1 MAAVMFAQQRDG
13 QPFREDPFEG
23 GEDVLPHIIVSVGHP
38 MFVAQL
44 PGLRPELLLHD
55 MRQLPAVADDDD
67 IPATGAADGR
77 REDIDLRRLVD
88 DDIVEQMPRADR
100 SAQRM
105 GRTQHDRIAF
115 DEGAEKHPVVLH
127 RERGP
132 LLLPRFVQPFVFA
145 VEHIAEQRFRHLPVR
160 FDQALRTLL
169 VGRCPEP
176 GDAGREFGDVGFVE
190 LAIGIGGQQL
200 RIREQPLPGPRAAPE
215 QQSGP
220 QSERRP
226 SALPPLGN
234 EMPERQ
240 RPPAVDRTEETA
252 VDAPH
257 PRFVQRLFPQQMT
270 VFALGIGAFRPQ
282 VGQLRVDAEKLVYG
296 RRQLAQPRSQGRA
309 LLRRQPPR
317 GVGHGILLFVCEKG
331 LPPGPVS
338 QFGHQR
344 PVLVFRQF
352 VAHVV
357 HRRIVVGHD
366 TDGFSLH
373 QQIGDDV
380 QNRLRLSRTGRPL
393 DHAHPIA
400 QRPLHGE
407 FLAGVTAEGIDEG
420 RIVDIAR
427 RRPPAQI
434 GIQRRTGILRI
445 DALHRLG
452 EQGGDRTFLLP
463 FGNLLC
469 GLRIGLRLQ
478 RGFGSENLREI
489 GKQPLFVC
497 GERLRIDRFDPR
509 LLDRRRTQ
517 ALSGAQPDVF
527 PVVEQRIVRLLQR
540 PVLVDAYLPAC
551 GEQGIADHMLL
562 AIAEYPRC
570 AVIDIH
576 IRSGRSQPDDLRRLV
591 DVGVAPLV
599 VYENQSVGHR
609 SGRLSGIKNRFTLT
623 KIVILPR
630 RASPPLPDHSFSHSS
645 RNRLVNSNTCSERAF
660 NSRVQATSVSIWR
673 GSMLRERY
681 VLIALTT

>member
-1 MAAVMFAQQRDG
+1 MGVGFRGGCRQDRKGIVALRFGHDEQLVPVIFPVAEVDDERMAAVMFAQQRDG
-13 QPFREDPFEG
+13 QPFPEDPFEG
-23 GEDVLPHIIVSVGHP
+23 GEDVLPHVIVSVGHP

-44 PGLRPELLLHD
+44 LGLRPELLLHD
-55 MRQLPAVADDDD
+55 MWQLPAVADDDD

-88 DDIVEQMPRADR
+88 DDIVEQVPRADR

-115 DEGAEKHPVVLH
+115 DEGAEMRPVVLH

-132 LLLPRFVQPFVFA
+132 LLLPRFVQAFVFA
-145 VEHIAEQRFRHLPVR
+145 VEHIAEQRFRHLPVC

-176 GDAGREFGDVGFVE
+176 GDAGRELGDIGFVE

-240 RPPAVDRTEETA
+240 RTPAVDRTEETA
-252 VDAPH
+252 VDPPH

-270 VFALGIGAFRPQ
+270 VLALGIGAFRPQ

-309 LLRRQPPR
+309 FLRRQPPR
-317 GVGHGILLFVCEKG
+317 RVGHEILLFVREKG
-331 LPPGPVS
+331 LPSGPVS

-380 QNRLRLSRTGRPL
+380 QNRLRFSRAGRSL
-393 DHAHPIA
+393 YHAHPIA

-407 FLAGVTAEGIDEG
+407 FLAGVAAEGIDEG
-420 RIVDIAR
+420 HVVDIAR
-427 RRPPAQI
+427 RRPPVQI

-469 GLRIGLRLQ
+469 GFRIGLRLQ
-478 RGFGSENLREI
+478 RGFGCENLREI
-489 GKQPLFVC
+489 GK
-497 GERLRIDRFDPR
+497 
-509 LLDRRRTQ
+509 
-517 ALSGAQPDVF
+517 
-527 PVVEQRIVRLLQR
+527 
-540 PVLVDAYLPAC
+540 
-551 GEQGIADHMLL
+551 
-562 AIAEYPRC
+562 
-570 AVIDIH
+570 
-576 IRSGRSQPDDLRRLV
+576 
-591 DVGVAPLV
+591 
-599 VYENQSVGHR
+599 
-609 SGRLSGIKNRFTLT
+609 
-623 KIVILPR
+623 
-630 RASPPLPDHSFSHSS
+630 
-645 RNRLVNSNTCSERAF
+645 
-660 NSRVQATSVSIWR
+660 
-673 GSMLRERY
+673 
-681 VLIALTT
+681 

>member
-1 MAAVMFAQQRDG
+1 MFAQQRDG
-13 QPFREDPFEG
+13 QPFPEDPFEG
-23 GEDVLPHIIVSVGHP
+23 GEDVLPHVIVSVGHP

-44 PGLRPELLLHD
+44 LGLRPELLLHD

-88 DDIVEQMPRADR
+88 DDIVEQVPRADR

-115 DEGAEKHPVVLH
+115 DEGAEMRPVVLH

-145 VEHIAEQRFRHLPVR
+145 VEHIAKQRFRHLPVR

-176 GDAGREFGDVGFVE
+176 GDAGRKLGDIGLVE

-240 RPPAVDRTEETA
+240 RTPAVDRTEETA
-252 VDAPH
+252 VDPPH

-270 VFALGIGAFRPQ
+270 VLALGIGAFRPQ

-309 LLRRQPPR
+309 FLRRQPPR
-317 GVGHGILLFVCEKG
+317 RVGHEILLFVREKG
-331 LPPGPVS
+331 LPSGPVS

-407 FLAGVTAEGIDEG
+407 FLAGVAAEGIDEG
-420 RIVDIAR
+420 HVVDIAR
-427 RRPPAQI
+427 RRPPVQI

-463 FGNLLC
+463 FGNFLC

-478 RGFGSENLREI
+478 RGFDCENLREI

-517 ALSGAQPDVF
+517 ALSGAQPDIF

-540 PVLVDAYLPAC
+540 SVLVDAYLPAC
-551 GEQGIADHMLL
+551 GEQGITDYMLF
-562 AIAEYPRC
+562 AIAEYPRR

-591 DVGVAPLV
+591 NVGVAPLV
-599 VYENQSVGHR
+599 VYENQLVGHR

-630 RASPPLPDHSFSHSS
+630 WVR
-645 RNRLVNSNTCSERAF
+645 R
-660 NSRVQATSVSIWR
+660 
-673 GSMLRERY
+673 
-681 VLIALTT
+681 